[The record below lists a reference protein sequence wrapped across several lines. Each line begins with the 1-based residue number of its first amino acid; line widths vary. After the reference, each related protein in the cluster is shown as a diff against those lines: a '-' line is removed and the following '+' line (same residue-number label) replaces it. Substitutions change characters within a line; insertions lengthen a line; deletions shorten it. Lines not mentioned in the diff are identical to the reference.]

1 MAALPHYPEFN
12 HESKNKAAKWTKYVN
27 RLRNYFTAYNIEDDK
42 QKKAILLTFVG
53 EEVND
58 IIDELPSEQTTPEK
72 NETHFDKLV
81 LAVQNHFNPEN
92 NTEYNRFIFRK
103 KKPTPNIED
112 FHQELK
118 EAAAMCRFTD
128 RNAEIKSQ
136 LITGCLSEKVRQKG
150 LMNPNMLLGDL
161 INYAKMTET
170 ITKQMEQMRLE
181 DANST
186 TKPTTSINAVANK
199 VTHEQQ
205 WPRKRPQ
212 QNRCRNCNGE
222 YPHERGPTSCP
233 AFQNQCAY
241 CRRWGHFTSVCFRK
255 LNDEDRRRR
264 KNRPPRP
271 QAQTS
276 QQPVNYIEDHQ
287 RDSNSGSDTEY
298 VFHTGKVKN
307 LPYFDLSFGD
317 GHQMFN
323 VLADSG
329 ATINIL
335 SEADYKS
342 LRPTPLLRPTKTVI
356 SGFGVKEAT
365 PLLGQFSTLLKFR
378 GISCQADIHVI
389 KNPPPKK
396 PLLAGKHVK
405 GSNYCQ
411 QTLIQSTTSVTL
423 MHRPHFPLLNF

>member
-1 MAALPHYPEFN
+1 
-12 HESKNKAAKWTKYVN
+12 
-27 RLRNYFTAYNIEDDK
+27 
-42 QKKAILLTFVG
+42 
-53 EEVND
+53 
-58 IIDELPSEQTTPEK
+58 
-72 NETHFDKLV
+72 
-81 LAVQNHFNPEN
+81 
-92 NTEYNRFIFRK
+92 
-103 KKPTPNIED
+103 
-112 FHQELK
+112 
-118 EAAAMCRFTD
+118 MCRFTD
-128 RNAEIKSQ
+128 RNAEIKSL
-136 LITGCLSEKVRQKG
+136 LIPGCLSEKVRQKG

-161 INYAKMTET
+161 INCAKMTET
-170 ITKQMEQMRLE
+170 ISKQMEQMRLE

-199 VTHEQQ
+199 VPHEQQ

-212 QNRCRNCNGE
+212 QNRCRNCNGK
-222 YPHERGPTSCP
+222 YPHERGPTSWP

-241 CRRWGHFTSVCFRK
+241 CRRWGHFASVCFRK

-264 KNRPPRP
+264 TNRPPRP

-276 QQPVNYIEDHQ
+276 RRPVNYIEDHQ
-287 RDSNSGSDTEY
+287 RNSNSGSDTEY

-335 SEADYKS
+335 SEAYYKS

-365 PLLGQFSTLLKFR
+365 PVLGQFSTLLKFR
-378 GISCQADIHVI
+378 GISCQAGIHIIRKRHPTPTLNELKTILSGANVFSKLDLNQGYNQLELTEESQYI
-389 KNPPPKK
+389 TTFATHLGLYRYKRLFFVSTPQVRYSRKK
-396 PLLAGKHVK
+396 LVKHLQ
-405 GSNYCQ
+405 GSREP
-411 QTLIQSTTSVTL
+411 STSVTKSFASDQTSKTTTKTST
-423 MHRPHFPLLNF
+423 RYSDDFAKKDSP